1 MLPPTPRP
9 PGLAVALCAVAAL
22 GCSSS
27 STPSVL
33 VVSMDTFRADRMGAL
48 DSQGR
53 SLTPALDELAEDSL
67 VFTRAYAQGN
77 ETLYSHASLFTG
89 RYPSELG
96 PLSYERFRLP
106 PDAGTFAAYL
116 AQDGYR
122 TEAVVAGGHLTAHF
136 GHDAGFHRYQSMED
150 FSTFHQTLPAALERL
165 DALAASG
172 SPFLLLVHGY
182 DAHSPY
188 VKAGP
193 LFRLDTP
200 GYDGPMLSA
209 ARNPFT
215 YERVLGDHYY
225 PDFEPSQ
232 VSDASGN
239 HFLSPDSFDELEAW
253 AEAHPR
259 SGVPLDPADLDFL
272 LASYD
277 AAVRHADLYVGM
289 LLDHLD
295 ALGIAEET
303 IVVVLSDHGE
313 CLLERGHF
321 NHRFSLHDENTHVPL
336 LVRAPG
342 LEPARH
348 DEPVALVDVAPTLL
362 ELTGGRER
370 AGRGISLLHPEAD
383 RAVYSESMRGDV
395 SVRSDEGRLIV
406 RRDGSVGEDGE
417 GGWLGD
423 DLGEPLDWDDHRRSA
438 LERALRELR
447 P

>member
-1 MLPPTPRP
+1 
-9 PGLAVALCAVAAL
+9 
-22 GCSSS
+22 
-27 STPSVL
+27 
-33 VVSMDTFRADRMGAL
+33 MDTFRADRLGSL
-48 DSQGR
+48 DSHGR
-53 SLTPALDELAEDSL
+53 SLTPALDELAEGSL

-89 RYPSELG
+89 QYPSELG

-136 GHDAGFHRYQSMED
+136 GHAAGFHRYQSMED
-150 FSTFHQTLPAALERL
+150 FSTFHQTVPAALERL
-165 DALAASG
+165 DGLAASG

-182 DAHSPY
+182 DTHSPY
-188 VKAGP
+188 LKPGP

-200 GYDGPMLSA
+200 GYEGPMLEV
-209 ARNPFT
+209 ARSPFT
-215 YERVLGDHYY
+215 YERILGDRYF

-232 VSDASGN
+232 ITDADGN
-239 HFLSPDSFDELEAW
+239 HFSSPDSFDELEAY

-259 SGVPLDPADLDFL
+259 AGVPLDQADLDFL

-277 AAVRHADLYVGM
+277 AGVRHADLYVGV

-295 ALGIAEET
+295 ALGIADDT
-303 IVVVLSDHGE
+303 VVVVLGDHGE

-321 NHRFSLHDENTHVPL
+321 NHRFSLHDENLHVPL

-348 DEPVALVDVAPTLL
+348 DDPVALVDVVPTLL

-370 AGRGISLLHPEAD
+370 AGRGTSLLHPVTG
-383 RAVYSESMRGDV
+383 RAIYSESMRGDV

-406 RRDGSVGEDGE
+406 RRDGSVGDGGE

>member
-1 MLPPTPRP
+1 MAPPTPRSAS
-9 PGLAVALCAVAAL
+9 LAVALCAAAAM
-22 GCSSS
+22 GCASPG
-27 STPSVL
+27 TPHVL
-33 VVSMDTFRADRMGAL
+33 VVSMDTFRADRLGAL

-96 PLSYERFRLP
+96 PMVYERFRLP

-136 GHDAGFHRYQSMED
+136 GHDGGFHRYQSMED
-150 FSTFHQTLPAALERL
+150 FSTFHQTVPVALERL
-165 DALAASG
+165 DGLAASG

-188 VKAGP
+188 LKAGP

-200 GYDGPMLSA
+200 GYDGPMLDF
-209 ARNPFT
+209 ARSPFT
-215 YERVLGDHYY
+215 YERILGDRYY

-232 VSDASGN
+232 VSDADGN
-239 HFLSPDSFDELEAW
+239 HFLSPNSFDELEAY
-253 AEAHPR
+253 AQAHP
-259 SGVPLDPADLDFL
+259 GAGIPLDQADLDFL

-289 LLDHLD
+289 LLDRLD
-295 ALGIAEET
+295 ALGIADDT
-303 IVVVLSDHGE
+303 VVVVLADHGE

-321 NHRFSLHDENTHVPL
+321 NHRFSLHDENVHVPL
-336 LVRAPG
+336 LLRVPG
-342 LEPARH
+342 LEAAHH
-348 DEPVALVDVAPTLL
+348 DDPVALVDVAPTLL

-370 AGRGISLLHPEAD
+370 AGRGTSLLHPVKG

-395 SVRSDEGRLIV
+395 SVRSDEARLIV
-406 RRDGSVGEDGE
+406 RRDGAVGDDGN

-423 DLGEPLDWDDHRRSA
+423 DLGEPLDWADHRRSA
-438 LERALRELR
+438 LERALQELR